1 WAPGYAAAVTA
12 AGGVPVMLTP
22 PKPGVTWAK
31 VLRDLDGV
39 VFLGGDPAS
48 PTRAADEKRFCEW
61 CRDRELPLLAVDQ
74 GLLSLNT
81 TLGVQWQPGAASASG
96 LDIQLFRGLVDACR
110 QPQDSPR
117 RSLKSSA
124 A

>member
-1 WAPGYAAAVTA
+1 MSKTPAPLRIGIFGADKAADHKGRAANLWAPGYAAAVTA

-74 GLLSLNT
+74 
-81 TLGVQWQPGAASASG
+81 
-96 LDIQLFRGLVDACR
+96 
-110 QPQDSPR
+110 
-117 RSLKSSA
+117 
-124 A
+124 